1 MRVDAVE
8 MADPEGHRLTVARA
22 QLDTAAA
29 AHAARAA
36 AHTTRVR
43 LLDAPAAGIAQGALV
58 LLGSE
63 VLLVLTEVGEYTTV
77 RRAQRGTAAAV
88 HAAGSAVATW
98 RATVDVQDAG
108 AAGLTAPGKRFEVGG
123 EVMELLAV
131 SGNRLSVVRARLGTV
146 HTAHTAGDAVRT
158 LLPGYA
164 RGHAAPLLVHDPGF
178 SFAEIGQS
186 VPFRAA
192 IPDTPNVLGVTLIP
206 NRALRGDEGARVTLA
221 GIASSAGCDRICET
235 AFPAAVSHPCRANG
249 TMPFADLHASAAH
262 DVLGVEGALGR
273 GEWTIS
279 AGGEGVLVI
288 PVRANATLERDVAVV
303 FSFAIHNPEGSGA
316 AGCAAAAV
324 TATATGATAFN
335 AEALVPRGRSQVMS
349 HDLLRVPAAGAAA
362 GDAAP
367 LKMLPCAAGDCLGL
381 ARIGQFSHL
390 PAQRNTLTVT
400 LAARGYIP
408 RGGIPGCHP
417 YSTPAAFTL
426 TGLSGPLTPSTA
438 LSLRDSTVRA
448 PLTRHIPR
456 RATH

>member
-1 MRVDAVE
+1 M
-8 MADPEGHRLTVARA
+8 
-22 QLDTAAA
+22 
-29 AHAARAA
+29 
-36 AHTTRVR
+36 R

-88 HAAGSAVATW
+88 HAAGAAVATW
-98 RATVDVQDAG
+98 RATVDVQGAA
-108 AAGLTAPGKRFEVGG
+108 AAGLTAPGKRFEVPPPPSRTKWTRRVPHPVLIGHAASLSQVGG

-146 HTAHTAGDAVRT
+146 HTAHAAGDAVRT

-192 IPDTPNVLGVTLIP
+192 IPNTPNVLGVTLIP

-316 AGCAAAAV
+316 AGCTAAEV

-417 YSTPAAFTL
+417 YSTPAVFTL

-448 PLTRHIPR
+448 PLTRRNPR